1 MSSLSPII
9 STSSS
14 SQCGPA
20 SELSSSHDEL
30 QTLPLSSQPSLHHYM
45 SSALSAD
52 SHSPSSSGS
61 AKVKVSREQKMV
73 VTVFISDTCM
83 RMAFNERFATRREHC
98 RPYCDS
104 RWSCLC
110 CSWVGLRSVNHSV
123 NHRAVPI
130 WQVSCPRENLF
141 RNSTRI
147 DLSIRLLSGPTIWL
161 WIATVQPQCA
171 SALSLFDVN

>member
-30 QTLPLSSQPSLHHYM
+30 QTPPLSSQSSLHHYM

-52 SHSPSSSGS
+52 SHSPSSGS

-104 RWSCLC
+104 RRSCLC